1 MAHCEADRV
10 TKEPPDRGKDGV
22 LEEEFPA
29 LSGAAKGVTP
39 PSGAAQAAPLYS
51 ERLKSNVKYDQRL
64 KRNVLE
70 ICLEKTERS
79 SEIVLNGDTI
89 ARILKSLKMNIE
101 NELEGVQVQYGRI
114 PIIHAWCKPNVNLDK
129 FCSDVGIKISD
140 GLSTGHIRPAARRD
154 VVVTV
159 QGLNFNTPDGL
170 VIDYIQKFGGQIVSQ
185 EVVYKKYKEGLLA
198 GKYTGDRQYQVLFEE
213 SSRKMGTFHFL
224 DGAKL
229 KFFYR
234 GNTVTCG
241 RCHKDRTGCKGEGFA
256 KTCSEKGGER
266 VSLFDHMKCLWDL
279 IGFQP
284 TSFKLPELDEAAEAA
299 EDIEKKGG
307 DIGLVEQPIP
317 VNNQNVD
324 QTGQNVS
331 GLMVKNLP
339 AEITDIELL
348 DFLRVEIK
356 DDLDVVNYNIHRPD
370 GDGKRSGTKVEIFSG
385 LNSET
390 IHTAFDKLHKNTKLF
405 RLPLYCRKIKNFTP
419 PKVSEKKKKTDE
431 MKGGEPPNE
440 GDGKEGPR
448 QNAKEQPTSGSVK
461 DATPDKIGGNLI
473 QKSMTDFASFTP
485 EEKREFFAREEEEL
499 ESKVEE
505 ISERYD
511 NMGLKNPKTLEF
523 GSYESDDD
531 KNSDP
536 EKEKKEASNSSQ
548 KNQKK
553 NKKCQLASPAE
564 CNSEAKNL
572 KLSGLPKRKKPS
584 V

>member
-1 MAHCEADRV
+1 MPEIMSACEAG

-22 LEEEFPA
+22 REEEFPA
-29 LSGAAKGVTP
+29 LSGAAQAVP
-39 PSGAAQAAPLYS
+39 SPSGAAQAAPLYS
-51 ERLKSNVKYDQRL
+51 ERLKSNVKFDQRL

-114 PIIHAWCKPNVNLDK
+114 PIIHVWCKPNVNLDK
-129 FCSDVGIKISD
+129 FCSDVGIKISE

-170 VIDYIQKFGGQIVSQ
+170 VIDYIQKFGGQIINQ

-198 GKYTGDRQYQVLFEE
+198 GKYTGDRQYRVLFEE

-266 VSLFDHMKCLWDL
+266 VSLFDHMKSLWDQ

-284 TSFKLPELDEAAEAA
+284 TSFKLPELDDEAADA
-299 EDIEKKGG
+299 EDVEKKGG
-307 DIGLVEQPIP
+307 DKGLAEQPIP
-317 VNNQNVD
+317 IMINQNVE
-324 QTGQNVS
+324 QIGQNVS

-339 AEITDIELL
+339 AEIEDNEIL
-348 DFLRVEIK
+348 DFVRAEIK
-356 DDLDVVNYNIHRPD
+356 DDLDTVNYNIHRPD
-370 GDGKRSGTKVEIFSG
+370 GNGQRSGTKIEIFSG

-390 IHTAFDKLHKNTKLF
+390 IHAAFDKLHKNMNLF
-405 RLPLYCRKIKNFTP
+405 KLPLYCRKIKNFTP
-419 PKVSEKKKKTDE
+419 PKVPDKKNKGEVNEKK
-431 MKGGEPPNE
+431 GGDPPNK
-440 GDGKEGPR
+440 GDGKESTR
-448 QNAKEQPTSGSVK
+448 QKAQEQPTF
-461 DATPDKIGGNLI
+461 ATPDKIGGNLK
-473 QKSMTDFASFTP
+473 QKSLKDFKSFTP
-485 EEKREFFAREEEEL
+485 VEKKEYYTGAEEEMDSIREEL
-499 ESKVEE
+499 
-505 ISERYD
+505 
-511 NMGLKNPKTLEF
+511 GLNSPKTLEF
-523 GSYESDDD
+523 ESNESEDDENID
-531 KNSDP
+531 A
-536 EKEKKEASNSSQ
+536 EKEKKDGSE
-548 KNQKK
+548 KKQKK
-553 NKKCQLASPAE
+553 NKKCQYASPAE
-564 CNSEAKNL
+564 CNSEAKNP
-572 KLSGLPKRKKPS
+572 KLSGLPRKINHQ
-584 V
+584 